1 MRTFAIEPNHPL
13 VQSWATLHDDIQAV
27 LEQQSLSYPW
37 RAIEVFRRRRT
48 LRPSPEGID
57 DTTVLVTIEKGADD
71 DHRAILARSI
81 KAICGTH
88 GQPTLQVEVL
98 EGLITRLAS
107 PMHPHTKSATPGSS
121 IGVAG
126 LDWSSGT
133 LGGYVTLRSSSTEE
147 RVLCALTCHHV
158 LRPTRIIKPAA
169 SSPPPSPPYDSKLDV
184 VGCYHPAIEKPDPS
198 LKVQQPS
205 TADHHTA
212 CEALTSQL
220 AETDAKIVRHEE
232 NLEMGMESAAGQR
245 GLEVAR
251 ERRETYQRLR
261 AEIDS
266 FDRNLGHVWAT
277 SGYRTAAAGCAIDWG
292 LVRVDKRREG
302 YNEVKS
308 TPHIVPSF
316 TGKLKKTDMLKCFQL
331 PTFQSSRIALN
342 VVGKIVDTTAKMS
355 LGDTVILFGKVS
367 GMTLGTFSAIK
378 SSVSWSEHKGLTTEC
393 VVAGVDGHAFADFGD
408 SGGFVMNKSG
418 ALVGLLIAGSE
429 GKGTGYVTPIQAIWD
444 DIRTQ
449 TGREIELD

>member
-1 MRTFAIEPNHPL
+1 M
-13 VQSWATLHDDIQAV
+13 

-37 RAIEVFRRRRT
+37 RAIEVFHRRRT
-48 LRPSPEGID
+48 LQPSPEGID

-71 DHRAILARSI
+71 NHRAILARSI
-81 KAICGTH
+81 KAICKTH

-98 EGLITRLAS
+98 EGLVTRLAS
-107 PMHPHTKSATPGSS
+107 PMHPHMKSPTPGSS

-158 LRPTRIIKPAA
+158 LRPTRTIQAAA
-169 SSPPPSPPYDSKLDV
+169 SSPPPSPPYDCKLDV
-184 VGCYHPAIEKPDPS
+184 VGRYHPAIENPDPS

-212 CEALTSQL
+212 CKALTSQL
-220 AETDAKIVRHEE
+220 AGTDARIARHEK
-232 NLEMGMESAAGQR
+232 NLEMGMESAAGRR

-251 ERRETYQRLR
+251 GRRETYQRLQ

-266 FDRNLGHVWAT
+266 LDCNLGHVWAT

-292 LVRVDKRREG
+292 LVRVDERREG
-302 YNEVKS
+302 YNEVKF

-316 TGKLKKTDMLKCFQL
+316 TEKLKKTDH
-331 PTFQSSRIALN
+331 
-342 VVGKIVDTTAKMS
+342 VGM
-355 LGDTVILFGKVS
+355 
-367 GMTLGTFSAIK
+367 FS
-378 SSVSWSEHKGLTTEC
+378 V
-393 VVAGVDGHAFADFGD
+393 ADFSVISYCFGRDRED
-408 SGGFVMNKSG
+408 SGHN
-418 ALVGLLIAGSE
+418 
-429 GKGTGYVTPIQAIWD
+429 GKNEPG
-444 DIRTQ
+444 
-449 TGREIELD
+449 